1 MSRSRLVVFA
11 SALVVLVGSLTA
23 VGALYLDPAR
33 AAVGPLPAEGLI
45 LPADAKFV
53 MGIDVRRFV
62 ASPFYKKFHAEGHA
76 SRLQAF
82 SELEEKTGL
91 NPERDIDA
99 IYVAGRDAERGGKGG
114 HPSGV
119 VLVVGTF
126 DRYKISRAIETSHKG
141 VTTKNHAGVPVYVF
155 DEAQGTRRA
164 GAVAFLDDKTLI
176 MGSQV
181 AVEQALSARAKG
193 DGGLRKNTALT
204 ALLEEVRPGSAFW
217 MVGDQSVL
225 ANMPGGAGAGPGGM
239 TLPQLKS
246 VMVTGEFEPVVAVDV
261 TGEALDEAAA
271 KNLADV
277 VRGFVAL
284 ASLQAAQKPELKQLA
299 SAVSVTTEENKVRVS
314 ARFPYEMID
323 ALHNR
328 SRKAASAAPATN

>member
-11 SALVVLVGSLTA
+11 SAMVVLVGSLTA

-33 AAVGPLPAEGLI
+33 AAVGPLPAEGLV

-62 ASPFYKKFHAEGHA
+62 ASPFYKKFNAEGHPG
-76 SRLQAF
+76 RLQAF
-82 SELEEKTGL
+82 SELEDKTGI

-99 IYVAGRDAERGGKGG
+99 IYVAGRQADKGARGN

-126 DRYKISRAIETSHKG
+126 DRYEVSRAIETSHKG
-141 VTTKNHAGVPVYVF
+141 VTTKNHAGVPIYVF

-181 AVEQALSARAKG
+181 ALEQALTSRAKG
-193 DGGLRKNTALT
+193 DGGLRANTALT

-217 MVGDQSVL
+217 MVGDQSAL
-225 ANMPGGAGAGPGGM
+225 ANMPKGMGGGHGGPGGM
-239 TLPQLKS
+239 NLPQLKS
-246 VMVTGEFEPVVAVDV
+246 VM
-261 TGEALDEAAA
+261 
-271 KNLADV
+271 
-277 VRGFVAL
+277 
-284 ASLQAAQKPELKQLA
+284 
-299 SAVSVTTEENKVRVS
+299 
-314 ARFPYEMID
+314 
-323 ALHNR
+323 
-328 SRKAASAAPATN
+328 